1 MYWLKYALPR
11 PLIAVWEE
19 LTVVRSGQLPSG
31 VVNSRQEWSALVSS
45 RQLLSGVVSSRQEF
59 SNFVRR
65 CQFLV
70 TAVCRRMTRTL
81 VRAQCPSCSSM
92 MSCAARSPHLVFSML
107 LTAVLSIGSG
117 RVTAARPA
125 ESDCRMT
132 QREHW

>member
-65 CQFLV
+65 CQFLP
-70 TAVCRRMTRTL
+70 RFL
-81 VRAQCPSCSSM
+81 
-92 MSCAARSPHLVFSML
+92 ML
-107 LTAVLSIGSG
+107 KECHEFAKGKQIV
-117 RVTAARPA
+117 
-125 ESDCRMT
+125 
-132 QREHW
+132 Q